1 MSKDVLETLLILDFK
16 AHQGRGR
23 RFQYAT
29 YGPPA
34 PEGGR
39 TIKEYAVRLAPATQ
53 AAAGPASSAPP
64 ANLVPLEYGAYFCSS
79 SMLEL
84 LKRYGIN
91 PKTRS
96 RDGFAVKLH
105 PLASCDQQ
113 AIADVLANSIPY
125 VGHRLIPS
133 SWLISPVHTWTLTL
147 MGVVG
152 THNAPIPSF
161 HFHSV

>member
-16 AHQGRGR
+16 AQGRGR

-39 TIKEYAVRLAPATQ
+39 TIKQYAVRIAPATQ
-53 AAAGPASSAPP
+53 AATGPEGSAPP
-64 ANLVPLEYGAYFCSS
+64 ATLVLPQYGAYFCSS
-79 SMLEL
+79 SMLEP

-96 RDGFAVKLH
+96 RDGFAVKLQ
-105 PLASCDQQ
+105 PYSLLRSAGYCRRSNMIRQGEEGRVREKGCGF
-113 AIADVLANSIPY
+113 VLILE
-125 VGHRLIPS
+125 GI
-133 SWLISPVHTWTLTL
+133 
-147 MGVVG
+147 GV
-152 THNAPIPSF
+152 TYRPF
-161 HFHSV
+161 